1 MEKTLL
7 VIDFNNLCHRIFHGY
22 KDTVLTA
29 PDGRAVT
36 VVHGLLGMTFTLA
49 AYCGATHVA
58 AAFESRTQT
67 HRAARFA
74 GYKAGRPE
82 LDPSLREQM
91 ELANAAVGRLG
102 FARYRADRYEA
113 DDTLAALAVTAVKE
127 GFAHVYLATGDKDLM
142 GAVDEHVT
150 VLWVARG
157 LSELREHT
165 YVPAKV
171 EARFGIRPDQF
182 ADWRALVGDPSDK
195 IPGAPGIGDKGATE
209 LIMAF
214 GSIEGIYANLAAVR
228 RPGVR
233 SILANNEELIR
244 LSLELSQLHPEA
256 TLTPDFDPDAGEL
269 GHDERAKT
277 LAWLNHYGLRSVINR
292 LPPVSV

>member
-22 KDTVLTA
+22 GENVLTA
-29 PDGRAVT
+29 PDGRVVT
-36 VVHGLLGMTFTLA
+36 VVHGLLSMTFSLA

-58 AAFESRTQT
+58 SAFESRTKT
-67 HRAARFA
+67 HRAERYTE
-74 GYKAGRPE
+74 YKAGRAV

-91 ELANAAVGRLG
+91 EMANIGVGRLG

-113 DDTLAALAVTAVKE
+113 DDTLAALSVTAIRE

-142 GAVDEHVT
+142 GAVDDKVT
-150 VLWVARG
+150 VLWIAKG

-171 EARFGIRPDQF
+171 EARFGIKPAQFPDF
-182 ADWRALVGDPSDK
+182 RALMGDHSDN
-195 IPGAPGIGDKGATE
+195 IPGAPGIGEKGAKE
-209 LIMAF
+209 LIIEF
-214 GSIEGIYANLAAVR
+214 GSIDGIYANLDAVKK
-228 RPGVR
+228 PSVR
-233 SILANNEELIR
+233 AILRDNEELIR

-256 TLTPDFDPDAGEL
+256 TLTPPFDPDAGEL
-269 GHDERAKT
+269 GHDERGKT
-277 LAWLNHYGLRSVINR
+277 LAWLNTYGLRSVIGR
-292 LPPVSV
+292 LPPVSA

>member
-1 MEKTLL
+1 ML

-22 KDTVLTA
+22 GENILTA

-36 VVHGLLGMTFTLA
+36 VVHGLLGMTFSLA

-67 HRAARFA
+67 HRAERYT
-74 GYKAGRPE
+74 GYKAGRAE

-91 ELANAAVGRLG
+91 ELANIAVGRLG

-113 DDTLAALAVTAVKE
+113 DDTLAALALAARAA

-142 GAVDEHVT
+142 GAVDEHTT
-150 VLWVARG
+150 VLWIARG

-171 EARFGIRPDQF
+171 QARFGIKPSQF

-195 IPGAPGIGDKGATE
+195 IPGAPGIGEKTATE
-209 LIMAF
+209 LIGVF
-214 GSIEGIYANLAAVR
+214 GSIDGLYANLDAVKK
-228 RPGVR
+228 PSVKAK
-233 SILANNEELIR
+233 LKDNEELVR
-244 LSLELSQLHPEA
+244 LSLELSHLHSEA
-256 TLTPDFDPDAGEL
+256 TLIPPFNPSAGEL
-269 GHDERAKT
+269 GRDERAKT
-277 LAWLNHYGLRSVINR
+277 LAWLTHYGLRKVIDR
-292 LPPVSV
+292 LPPVVV